1 MSYYLK
7 DPDSRVDYAVD
18 WGAYLAPGQTIA
30 LSDWTVAP
38 NEAGGIAVDGASFTA
53 AATAATLVGGLPGH
67 VYSVANRVTLS
78 DGRSDERSLTL
89 RAEQR

>member
-7 DPDSRVDYAVD
+7 DPHSRVDYAID
-18 WGAYLAPGQTIA
+18 WSAYLAPGQTLA
-30 LSDWTVAP
+30 LSEWAVEPA
-38 NEAGGIAVDGASFTA
+38 EAGGVAVDATSFSATAS
-53 AATAATLVGGLPGH
+53 AATLSGGVAGH
-67 VYSVANRVTLS
+67 VYSVANRVTMS